1 MKNPDNNG
9 TLSMEPKTKPS
20 EKSRRLG
27 AWAGILSLF
36 SRPKLSAT
44 KKDIQKQDFPA
55 NTQKIGLRFPD
66 SLRDF
71 FRFRWLR
78 GR

>member
-1 MKNPDNNG
+1 MTGNSNPDSRKS
-9 TLSMEPKTKPS
+9 TLA
-20 EKSRRLG
+20 G
-27 AWAGILSLF
+27 FWAGRVLGWFGKKRLHPTAKDVQNLDF
-36 SRPKLSAT
+36 SP
-44 KKDIQKQDFPA
+44 
-55 NTQKIGLRFPD
+55 NTQKIGVRFTE